1 MASTMTQRNFE
12 LIAEMVADIC
22 EVNRLTPQK
31 TAVSIAIAAD
41 YLQTTN
47 QWFKRDRFEKKVL
60 EILTRRGGKDDG

>member
-12 LIAEMVADIC
+12 LVAEMIADIC

-31 TAVSIAIAAD
+31 TAVTIAIAAD

-47 QWFKRDRFEKKVL
+47 QWFKRDNFERKVL
-60 EILTRRGGKDDG
+60 ELLTRAGKEKV

>member
-12 LIAEMVADIC
+12 LVAEMVADIC

-47 QWFKRDRFEKKVL
+47 QWFKRERFEKKVFEL
-60 EILTRRGGKDDG
+60 LARAGGRKE